1 MSVRETM
8 CLEVRLWNLA
18 YAGFAPNA
26 EAVQPLTVGEHAGEL
41 WKAAASVAF
50 RRNPSRAAP

>member
-1 MSVRETM
+1 M